1 MSSHRVKKINEENRV
16 KELANEV
23 VKQAL
28 KERTDKDE
36 IKALAKEVAKE
47 AIFDIVNKNKDRRY
61 QNTKLL
67 MENYN
72 SLKKH
77 IEGKLDGV
85 DIKLEFRDETGEIYV
100 KSDYMW
106 LESISKSKARTKEML
121 RYVDEKLEFLKYKY
135 EKLGKYEIVDSF
147 IMFYI
152 DEKTDD
158 DIREKHSC
166 GYQTPRRW
174 REKAIGELSVLLWG
188 IDAIKM

>member
-1 MSSHRVKKINEENRV
+1 MNPYKAKEINTENKA
-16 KELANEV
+16 KELANEI
-23 VKQAL
+23 VKRAL

-72 SLKKH
+72 NLKAH
-77 IEGKLDGV
+77 IEGDEDNI
-85 DIKLEFRDETGEIYV
+85 DIKLEFRDETGEIYI
-100 KSDYMW
+100 KTDYMW

-135 EKLGKYEIVDSF
+135 EKLGKEEIVSSF

-152 DEKTDD
+152 DGNTDEE
-158 DIREKHSC
+158 IRKKHPC
-166 GYQTPRRW
+166 GENTPRRW
-174 REKAIGELSVLLWG
+174 RNKILRELSVLLWG